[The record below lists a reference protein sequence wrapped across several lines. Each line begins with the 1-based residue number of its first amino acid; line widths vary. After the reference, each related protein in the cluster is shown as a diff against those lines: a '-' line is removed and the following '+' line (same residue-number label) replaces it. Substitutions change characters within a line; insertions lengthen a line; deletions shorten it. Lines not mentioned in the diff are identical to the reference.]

1 MMVEPSQLALAGAL
15 IVAALVVAIAAAI
28 LGTIAP

>member
-1 MMVEPSQLALAGAL
+1 MTIDPSQLEMTGAL

-28 LGTIAP
+28 IGSLVR